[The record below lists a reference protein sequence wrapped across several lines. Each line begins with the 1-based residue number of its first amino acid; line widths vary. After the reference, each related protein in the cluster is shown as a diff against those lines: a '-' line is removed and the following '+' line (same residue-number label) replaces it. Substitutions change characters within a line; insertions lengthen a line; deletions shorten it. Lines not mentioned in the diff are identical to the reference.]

1 MRLEECWHN
10 IALNLPDTVKIEGA
24 IVAHW
29 LQTPVPLFNH
39 VTGVNVTEDE
49 TEAFIK
55 KMVDHFSS
63 KGLPFACFRVSPL
76 TRPVSFASLLG
87 RYGFEKKSEQSIM
100 VFKGKSPRNRLTPDI
115 KVKGIAEDEIDVFDR
130 LMFASFELPT
140 EWKEVFDRLMLRWL
154 RRGVKSYLAYVDGK
168 PVGTVTLVSKAKIGC
183 ILNVGTLK
191 EYRRRGIGTTL
202 TVHALLESFKERN
215 DLHTLQTTKG
225 GEAERLYQKMGFQT
239 DHTVSF
245 FSKNF

>member
-39 VTGVNVTEDE
+39 VTGVNITEDE

-63 KGLPFACFRVSPL
+63 KGLPFACFRLSPL
-76 TRPVSFASLLG
+76 TRPPSFGSILG
-87 RYGFEKKSEQSIM
+87 RFGFEKKSEQSIM
-100 VFKGKSPRNRLTPDI
+100 VFKGKPPRDRLAPDV

-130 LMFASFELPT
+130 LMIASFEMPT
-140 EWKEVFDRLMLRWL
+140 EWKEVFDKLMPHWL

-168 PVGTVTLVSKAKIGC
+168 PVGTVTLVSKAKTGC

-202 TVHALLESFKERN
+202 TVHALLESFKEGN
-215 DLHTLQTTKG
+215 DLHTLQTAKG
-225 GEAERLYQKMGFQT
+225 GEAERLYQRIGFQT
-239 DHTVSF
+239 DHTVAF
-245 FSKNF
+245 FVKNF